1 MKLIWVVTNLLNL
14 FFLEHIERVVQK
26 QKFSTIILNPIKILK
41 DDVSLVK
48 GQKLKLERIEKI
60 G

>member
-1 MKLIWVVTNLLNL
+1 YVIDMGSYKLVES
-14 FFLEHIERVVQK
+14 FFLEHSERIVQK

-60 G
+60 

>member
-1 MKLIWVVTNLLNL
+1 MRLTWVVTSLLNL
-14 FFLEHIERVVQK
+14 FSLSIAKELFKK

-60 G
+60 

>member
-1 MKLIWVVTNLLNL
+1 MDENTISKVFII
-14 FFLEHIERVVQK
+14 EHSERILQK

-41 DDVSLVK
+41 DEVSLVK
-48 GQKLKLERIEKI
+48 GQKLKLERIEKL

>member
-1 MKLIWVVTNLLNL
+1 MGSYKLIES

-48 GQKLKLERIEKI
+48 GQKLKLERIEK
-60 G
+60 

>member
-1 MKLIWVVTNLLNL
+1 MKLIWVVTSLLNL
-14 FFLEHIERVVQK
+14 FFLEHNERVVQK
-26 QKFSTIILNPIKILK
+26 QKFSTIILNPIKILR
-41 DDVSLVK
+41 DDVSLIK

>member
-48 GQKLKLERIEKI
+48 GQKLKLERIEK
-60 G
+60 

>member
-14 FFLEHIERVVQK
+14 FFLNISRELFKK